1 MHPCCRVSEANDLG
15 TGVPGHDSLAAP
27 GDTTRQ
33 RARGGDA
40 CARGKGV
47 KVQRLRLGVLISG
60 TGRTL
65 ANLLRVAA
73 AGELPAEVS
82 VVVSSRRDVPGN
94 QIARDHG
101 IPLVIVDAR
110 EVRGIESFSE
120 AVYRALDEYRVDLV
134 TMAGFLRRI
143 LIRPD
148 YRGRIMNIHPSL
160 LPLFGGKGMYGERVH
175 QAVLA
180 AGMKVSGC
188 TVHFVNEEYDAGPI
202 ILQACVPVLEDDTPE
217 TLAARVFAEECRLY
231 PEAIRLYASGRL
243 RQEGNRVRI
252 LPEPDQGSSA

>member
-1 MHPCCRVSEANDLG
+1 
-15 TGVPGHDSLAAP
+15 
-27 GDTTRQ
+27 
-33 RARGGDA
+33 
-40 CARGKGV
+40 V

-110 EVRGIESFSE
+110 EVRGIEAFSD

-175 QAVLA
+175 RAVLA

-217 TLAARVFAEECRLY
+217 TLASRVFAEECRLY
-231 PEAIRLYASGRL
+231 PEAIRLYAAGRL
-243 RQEGNRVRI
+243 RLEGNRVRI
-252 LPEPDQGSSA
+252 LPEPDRTRSA

>member
-1 MHPCCRVSEANDLG
+1 MRE
-15 TGVPGHDSLAAP
+15 
-27 GDTTRQ
+27 
-33 RARGGDA
+33 
-40 CARGKGV
+40 
-47 KVQRLRLGVLISG
+47 LRLGVLISG

-65 ANLLRVAA
+65 ANFLRVAA

-110 EVRGIESFSE
+110 EVRGIEAFSE

-175 QAVLA
+175 RAVLA

-202 ILQACVPVLEDDTPE
+202 ILQSCVPVLEDDTPE

-231 PEAIRLYASGRL
+231 PEAIRLYAAGRL
-243 RQEGNRVRI
+243 RLEGNRVRV
-252 LPEPDQGSSA
+252 LPEQARTCLSEL